1 MHLPHLQLGLIM
13 RIFAEETA
21 SEGAKVPSEFVY
33 ESFEN
38 VVVSHGF
45 QASKSTA
52 MINKQ
57 DLTAFVEE
65 SLQDTGNFLVD
76 VRVTPDN
83 NVTVEIDNPEGV
95 DIDTCA
101 SLTRKIEARFN
112 RDEDDYELEVGSA
125 GLTSPFKVRGQYV
138 KNVGNPVEVLTKDGR
153 KICGVLS
160 QVDGDAENIEF
171 TLLVPK
177 KIKEP
182 GKKKPVMVDEPVA
195 LKASECKS
203 VKYSFDFK

>member
-1 MHLPHLQLGLIM
+1 M
-13 RIFAEETA
+13 
-21 SEGAKVPSEFVY
+21 
-33 ESFEN
+33 
-38 VVVSHGF
+38 
-45 QASKSTA
+45 
-52 MINKQ
+52 
-57 DLTAFVEE
+57 
-65 SLQDTGNFLVD
+65 VD

-153 KICGVLS
+153 KILWS
-160 QVDGDAENIEF
+160 I
-171 TLLVPK
+171 
-177 KIKEP
+177 
-182 GKKKPVMVDEPVA
+182 VA
-195 LKASECKS
+195 G
-203 VKYSFDFK
+203 